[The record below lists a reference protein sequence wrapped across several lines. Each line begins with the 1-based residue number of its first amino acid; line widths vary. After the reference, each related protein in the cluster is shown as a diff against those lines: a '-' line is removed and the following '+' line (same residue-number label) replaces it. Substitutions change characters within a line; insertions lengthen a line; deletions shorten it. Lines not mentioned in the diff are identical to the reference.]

1 VFRVFQVRVKVRGY
15 ELDTQGHL
23 NWAEYLHYA
32 EYTRWE
38 YLAAAGVTQDAL
50 LATGIGPVVLDAHID
65 FTHELRGGDEVD
77 VSCVFSWGSRK
88 TFDIVQDFRRAD
100 GVLAA
105 NLTSTAGFL
114 DLAERR
120 LITNP
125 AQHLRSLA
133 TAPDVLGLSA
143 DD

>member
-1 VFRVFQVRVKVRGY
+1 
-15 ELDTQGHL
+15 
-23 NWAEYLHYA
+23 
-32 EYTRWE
+32 
-38 YLAAAGVTQDAL
+38 VTTPPNRTV
-50 LATGIGPVVLDAHID
+50 LATGIGPV
-65 FTHELRGGDEVD
+65 
-77 VSCVFSWGSRK
+77 
-88 TFDIVQDFRRAD
+88 
-100 GVLAA
+100 VLAA